1 MTNEMANIMK
11 NGKTKNWSQTY
22 YSGLTKKQHKANNH
36 WFKSAINVLAENGT
50 IVVPNLGKSFTVIGY
65 NFEET
70 A

>member
-1 MTNEMANIMK
+1 MK

-22 YSGLTKKQHKANNH
+22 NPGLTKKQHKANND
-36 WFKSAINVLAENGT
+36 WFKSISNLLKENGT
-50 IVVPNLGKSFTVIGY
+50 ITVPNLGKSFTVNGY

>member
-22 YSGLTKKQHKANNH
+22 YSGLTKQQHKANNH
-36 WFKSAINVLAENGT
+36 WFKSAINVLAENG
-50 IVVPNLGKSFTVIGY
+50 IIKVPELGKTFTVNGF
-65 NFEET
+65 NFTET